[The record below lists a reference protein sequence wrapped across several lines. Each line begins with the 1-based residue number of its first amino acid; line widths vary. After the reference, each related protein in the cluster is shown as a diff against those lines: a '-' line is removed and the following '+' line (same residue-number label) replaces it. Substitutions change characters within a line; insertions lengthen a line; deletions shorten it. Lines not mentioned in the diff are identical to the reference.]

1 MTKANKVK
9 VAATQ
14 MSCSWEIEENI
25 TKAKKIIHDASDQGA
40 NIILL
45 QELFQTPYFC
55 IEYDEKIFRLAK
67 PFKDNEIINEMSA
80 IAKKLNV
87 VLPISYFEKDKNSYF
102 NSIAI
107 IDSDGKILGNYRKS
121 HIPDGAGY
129 LEKYYFNPGDTGFKV
144 WDTKFGKLGIAICWD
159 QWFPEVA
166 RIMTLKGADILFYP
180 TAIGDEPR
188 MSEYDSSFAWQRVM
202 QGHAAANIISVVAS
216 NRIGFESVKGKTN
229 GFYGKS
235 FICDRTGEIIAEAS
249 RDKEEIITSEIDIEE
264 DHLFRRNWGLFRD
277 RRVDLYKELLTLD
290 GKIKD

>member
-1 MTKANKVK
+1 MKVT

-14 MSCSWEIEENI
+14 MTCCWEIDENI
-25 TKAKKIIHDASDQGA
+25 SKAKKIINDAANKDA

-55 IEYDEKIFRLAK
+55 IEYDEEIFRLAK
-67 PFKDNEIINEMSA
+67 PFKNNVLLNEMAEIS
-80 IAKKLNV
+80 KKLNV
-87 VLPISYFEKDKNSYF
+87 VLPISYFEKENNAYY
-102 NSIAI
+102 NSIAV
-107 IDSDGKILGNYRKS
+107 IDSDGTILGNYRKS

-144 WDTKFGKLGIAICWD
+144 WKTKFGNIGIGICWD
-159 QWFPEVA
+159 QWFPEAA
-166 RIMTLKGADILFYP
+166 RIMALKGADILFYP

-188 MSEYDSSFAWQRVM
+188 MSKYDSSQAWQRVM
-202 QGHAAANIISVVAS
+202 QGHAAANVMPVVAS
-216 NRIGFESVKGKTN
+216 NRIGFESVKGQTN
-229 GFYGKS
+229 GFYGRS
-235 FICDRTGEIIAEAS
+235 FICDRTGKILSEAS
-249 RDKEEIITSEIDIEE
+249 RDKEEIITAEIDTEE

>member
-1 MTKANKVK
+1 MKVT

-14 MSCSWEIEENI
+14 MTCCWEIDKNI
-25 TKAKKIIHDASDQGA
+25 SKAKKIIKDAANKDA

-55 IEYDEKIFRLAK
+55 IEYDEEIFRLAK
-67 PFKDNEIINEMSA
+67 PFKNNVLLNEMAEIS
-80 IAKKLNV
+80 KKLNV
-87 VLPISYFEKDKNSYF
+87 VLPISYFEKENNAYY
-102 NSIAI
+102 NSIAV
-107 IDSDGKILGNYRKS
+107 IDSDGTILGNYRKS

-144 WDTKFGKLGIAICWD
+144 WKTKFGNIGIGICWD
-159 QWFPEVA
+159 QWFPEAA
-166 RIMTLKGADILFYP
+166 RIMALKGADILFYP

-188 MSEYDSSFAWQRVM
+188 MSQYDSSQAWQRVM
-202 QGHAAANIISVVAS
+202 QGHAAANVMPVVAS
-216 NRIGFESVKGKTN
+216 NRIGIESVKGQTN
-229 GFYGKS
+229 GFYGRS
-235 FICDRTGEIIAEAS
+235 FICDRTGKILSEAS
-249 RDKEEIITSEIDIEE
+249 RDKEEIITAEIDTEE

>member
-1 MTKANKVK
+1 MLFRN
-9 VAATQ
+9 
-14 MSCSWEIEENI
+14 
-25 TKAKKIIHDASDQGA
+25 
-40 NIILL
+40 LL

-67 PFKDNEIINEMSA
+67 PFKNNILLKEMAEIS
-80 IAKKLNV
+80 KKLNV
-87 VLPISYFEKDKNSYF
+87 VLPISYFEKENNAYY

-202 QGHAAANIISVVAS
+202 QGTWFW
-216 NRIGFESVKGKTN
+216 IGACPIDLVLSCILQIQTEMQFLQSETIHLIPLES
-229 GFYGKS
+229 
-235 FICDRTGEIIAEAS
+235 
-249 RDKEEIITSEIDIEE
+249 
-264 DHLFRRNWGLFRD
+264 
-277 RRVDLYKELLTLD
+277 LTR
-290 GKIKD
+290 K